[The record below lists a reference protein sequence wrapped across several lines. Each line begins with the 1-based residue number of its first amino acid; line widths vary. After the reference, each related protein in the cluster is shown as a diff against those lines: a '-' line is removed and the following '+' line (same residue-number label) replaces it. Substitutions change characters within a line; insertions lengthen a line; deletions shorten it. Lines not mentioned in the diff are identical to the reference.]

1 MKNIILSSALGALFF
16 LASCKKDEPVVN
28 YANPLVTAPATVT
41 TVTAGQTG
49 KVAFT
54 VSYDSK
60 LTATYAATGT
70 NVTVTNAQGSVSG
83 STVEVSFSTAND
95 GAGAVRLVVTDSKGK
110 TAEATAVI
118 SIAKVIT
125 EQLVTAN
132 ITTNTTWTANK
143 VWVLG
148 GRIAVTSGVTLT
160 IEPGTIIKGQAG
172 AGASATALLIARG
185 GKLNAAGTATKPIIF
200 TSVADELS
208 IADVAAGKFASP
220 NLAPTVNGL
229 WGGLIILGKAK
240 ISASSSGTQKTEV
253 QIEGIPTSDP
263 NGLYGGSDDADN
275 SGVYKFISVR
285 HGGTE
290 IGAGNE
296 INGITLGGV
305 GSGTVFENIEV
316 VGNQDDGI
324 EWFGGTVNGKNIV
337 VWGAGD
343 DGLDTDQAFRGTISN
358 FAIISA
364 AGSSFELD
372 GPEGTFGVD
381 LTVGHTFDKGFVNV
395 SGSAGNFIDND
406 ANTQVKLSNIYATGF
421 STTAFTQNITEV
433 FTNPYTT
440 TFGVKFENIKMNV
453 VAGDLWKYIDKATAS
468 STIPSSISAGTSI
481 TGGADLTAFAG
492 WSWTAIADK
501 LK

>member
-143 VWVLG
+143 VWILG
-148 GRIAVTSGVTLT
+148 GRITVTSGATLT

-200 TSVADELS
+200 TSVADKLS

-240 ISASSSGTQKTEV
+240 ISASSSGAQKTEV

-275 SGVYKFISVR
+275 SGVYKYISVR

-343 DGLDTDQAFRGTISN
+343 DGLDTDQAFRGTITN

-372 GPEGTFGVD
+372 GPEGTYGVD
-381 LTVGHTFDKGFVNV
+381 LSGHTFDKGFVNV